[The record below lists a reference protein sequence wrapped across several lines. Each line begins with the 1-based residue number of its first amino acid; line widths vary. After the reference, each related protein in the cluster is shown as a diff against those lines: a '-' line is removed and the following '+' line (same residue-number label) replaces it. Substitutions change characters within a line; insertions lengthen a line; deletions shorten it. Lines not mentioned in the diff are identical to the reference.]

1 MREHHYALTVA
12 WTGNLGVGTADHR
25 AYGREHRVSAQGKP
39 DLPGSSDP
47 AFRGDPARWNPEEL
61 LVASLAQCHML
72 WFLSLAASAGIVV
85 TGYTDRPTGTMAE
98 EPSGAGQFTE
108 VTLNPDVTV
117 RDLDPRDALGA
128 NLLTTIES
136 LHERANEMCFIARSV
151 NFAVRHLPTTRIE
164 R

>member
-1 MREHHYALTVA
+1 MPEHHYTLTVA
-12 WTGNLGVGTADHR
+12 WTGNRGVGTADHR
-25 AYGREHRVSAQGKP
+25 AYGREHRVSAPAKP

-47 AFRGDPARWNPEEL
+47 AFRGDPTRWNPEEL

-108 VTLNPDVTV
+108 VTLNPEVTV
-117 RDLDPRDALGA
+117 CDRNPSGALDADLLA
-128 NLLTTIES
+128 TIES
-136 LHERANEMCFIARSV
+136 LHQKANEMCFIARSV
-151 NFAVRHLPTTRIE
+151 NFAVRHRPTTQLE

>member
-12 WTGNLGVGTADHR
+12 WTGNRGVGTVDHR
-25 AYGREHRVSAQGKP
+25 AYGREHRISAPAKP
-39 DLPGSSDP
+39 DVYGSSDP

-117 RDLDPRDALGA
+117 RDRDTLGA
-128 NLLTTIES
+128 DLLAKIES
-136 LHERANEMCFIARSV
+136 LHQSANEMCFIARSV
-151 NFAVRHLPTTRIE
+151 NFAVRHRPTTRIE

>member
-1 MREHHYALTVA
+1 MREHRYSLTVD
-12 WTGNLGVGTADHR
+12 WTGNRGAGTADHR
-25 AYGREHRVSAQGKP
+25 DYGREHLVSAPTKP
-39 DLPGSSDP
+39 DLLGSSDP

-98 EPSGAGQFTE
+98 EAGGAGQFTE

-117 RDLDPRDALGA
+117 RDRGSRDVPGA
-128 NLLTTIES
+128 DLASLIES
-136 LHERANEMCFIARSV
+136 LHHRANEMCFIARSV

>member
-1 MREHHYALTVA
+1 MREHHYTLTVA
-12 WTGNLGVGTADHR
+12 WTGNRGVGTADHR
-25 AYGREHRVSAQGKP
+25 AYDREHRVSAPAKP

-85 TGYTDRPTGTMAE
+85 IGYTDRPVGTMAE

-117 RDLDPRDALGA
+117 RDRNSRDVLGA
-128 NLLTTIES
+128 DLLAQIES
-136 LHERANEMCFIARSV
+136 LHQKANEMCFIARSV
-151 NFAVRHLPTTRIE
+151 NFAVRHRPTTRVE
-164 R
+164 C